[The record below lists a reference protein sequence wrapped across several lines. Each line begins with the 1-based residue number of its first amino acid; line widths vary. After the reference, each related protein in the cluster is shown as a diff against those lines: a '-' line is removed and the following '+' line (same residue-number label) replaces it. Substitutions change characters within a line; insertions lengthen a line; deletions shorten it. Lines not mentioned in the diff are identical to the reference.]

1 MVLKLDSEEW
11 QQASNTFRLAAEKYQ
26 KDCDDLWNS
35 LPYDDRLKLFC
46 AISKLIYEGEIKER
60 GTYRHVLY
68 STFGFGP
75 DSYAAA
81 QFAGF
86 LAIHNAIFDGE
97 SEWVSLTEEEKHKA
111 WVMDFDDAFKYIEC
125 KLKEK
130 NT

>member
-26 KDCDDLWNS
+26 KECDDLWNS

-86 LAIHNAIFDGE
+86 LAIHNAILDGE
-97 SEWVSLTEEEKHKA
+97 TVKETIK
-111 WVMDFDDAFKYIEC
+111 DFVTNHMNITNDNLDEQLSDFLIKKY
-125 KLKEK
+125 LK
-130 NT
+130 